1 MKKSGKRVKKQAE
14 QLTKV
19 VLAFALLSPQAL
31 LLEWGAATVMAET
44 VETIGIVSDTSSMKA
59 VQSSKVKVE
68 MNSDGKYRIVL
79 LPNTNVFYGGDT
91 GNVSTIIDHN
101 GSPVNFKTLP
111 LNYYRINN
119 NVIEMSRQKDN
130 VEYILRV
137 SIVNATSQGGYMKVE
152 LEAINR
158 SGTALNLG
166 GTFYWDTMVNGNDAS
181 PFEVIENGW
190 RNYSGGVQV
199 TAFYANTY
207 NVVNADR
214 IYMGQYSSP
223 DSAQLTGGS
232 SPSAFTPGQT
242 VTASDTA
249 AQFWWDAKSTV
260 NQASRKFSTIVG
272 IGPKNAPP
280 SFTLTAPSSGQTY
293 YKGEQLQIS
302 GTTRDTDVGDLLT
315 VKWSIDGGSENILT
329 QMTATGSNQSF
340 NTNYTLPDTLPD
352 GTHTLQVW
360 VMDDKGGVSS
370 ADTVNF
376 TVRSFVVPG
385 TPTYTL
391 VNPNNLTV
399 NWDKKANDASVT
411 YELKNMTTNQIVD
424 TGTSNSRQ
432 VTGLTPNTSY
442 SFAVRAKNSSG
453 SFTGYSSPSTKYT
466 LANPPA
472 AAAVTQSGNS
482 VTASWNN
489 NGNPAGT
496 HYKTEIRS
504 PGGQVLGTGT
514 TTSTR
519 TAFALTGLADG
530 KYEVFVAALNGEGIQ
545 TPFICAGEM
554 MKDTTGP
561 TAPSVTVTPSSW
573 TKEDVLVTVEE
584 GKDALSGTQK
594 TEVKVGQA
602 GEWREYSAPFTVSSE
617 GNTTVMARS
626 IDTFGNTGQETA
638 VTARVDRTAPTPPV
652 ISLNPP
658 EWTKAA
664 VIVTLTEG
672 MDEASGIG
680 LTQYK
685 LGSEGEWIDYRTP
698 FTLSE
703 EGITE
708 IYARSVDRASNVS
721 ASTSAT
727 ARIDKTGPEQ
737 PTITLSE
744 EDWTNQDVT
753 FAINSG
759 EDTGSG
765 LAKSQ
770 YRLNKEGPWIDYT
783 GEVTVTDE
791 GETIVYA
798 RSLDRVG
805 NISTSAQ
812 AKVRI
817 DTTAPTEPV
826 ISLSSSGWS
835 KEHVQFNI
843 AGSVDERAIS
853 YEYSLNDAPYMTG
866 NTGTVSTNG
875 ATTIRA
881 RARDTV
887 GNVSKEVSRIAYV
900 DQMAPTITFAP
911 NGHGWT
917 DMDISTTI
925 QYADAHSGIQELE
938 RFYQVTNS
946 AESPEHWL
954 EARSDEH
961 KISIESEGIWYI
973 HAKTMD
979 RAGNTYET
987 TSSPYH
993 IQRKPQQPNHVRMT
1007 QIAETSA
1014 ELTVD
1019 LPTGERYTDGYQYE
1033 ITNKTTGQSW
1043 TLDYPNHSIID
1054 HSLSGGQVY
1063 EYEVRVRNHT
1073 GVSDAVSAQVLTI
1086 PAAPGTLR
1094 VRKVD
1099 SQPNL
1104 AEIQFDSVRGA
1115 DAYRIIATTSDGAT
1129 VFDQKVSDPG
1139 SLPYVSNLVPGTIH
1153 NISVTAM
1160 NESGAGGSSR
1170 TGFLTLPAMPGE
1182 FMAVQIREHDISLTW
1197 DTVTSATYYGLS
1209 RDGTAIYEGEQT
1221 EYLDSGLDSGT
1232 EYSYALIAG
1241 NETGPG
1247 PLAGLPLLKTLPGQV
1262 SGLQVSDAS
1271 TASLRLNWEAVRGAD
1286 RYELWLNGEKS
1297 GTVSA
1302 GTQEWVFAGLSSGT
1316 SYQLDVQAV
1325 NGSGQG
1331 IRSSVSGTTL
1341 PESPS
1346 GLHVVQVT
1354 EQGAILSWEPVAG
1367 ATKYRVVIDG
1377 QSHEISDTQL
1387 AVRHLSNSREYTYEV
1402 QAGNAAGYG
1411 ASTSSTILTLPSRPE
1426 GLIVTST
1433 DETSMGLAWQAVDTA
1448 NLYIVKING
1457 TEVGRTSEQAYKVE
1471 GLLPGTEYALQ
1482 VQATNASG
1490 PGETAQLI
1498 RLSKPVSPAEVLVDP
1513 GVHHAKVSWS
1523 LVEGATEYVIEQNG
1537 KEIYRGMENEATIT
1551 GLQDGTRHRY
1561 QLWAVN
1567 RQGTR
1572 SEATDVSLLTLPQK
1586 PDKVPVYDV
1595 AKNSLG
1601 LDFSNTG
1608 VQGADHYVIERDGRE
1623 IAQMDS
1629 SETQFVDKHLSPGTK
1644 YTYVIRAVNASGT
1657 SAPLTF
1663 GIMTQTL
1670 PLVAEDITVK
1680 AGTHQVDLA
1689 WDVVQG
1695 AVAYEIRNRVTGD
1708 VQSVS
1713 EPSVHLN
1720 SMLDG
1725 TAYEFELVAINEDG
1739 HRSESIQIEVLTK
1752 PISPQTAGITHITD
1766 QTAVLDLTGSFTRGA
1781 EQFIIMRDGVEVA
1794 KVPADQTSFEDHGL
1808 TPGEHYTYTIKT
1820 SNATGESDSGFEVYL
1835 RTLPATI
1842 HEPLHA
1848 SKIGEKGG
1856 LISWPKVQGAE
1867 GYIIRIGDQM
1877 FTTIEEG
1884 DITEVKLTHLES
1896 ATRYDQVQIIP
1907 YNTAGSGNPMTVTP
1921 FYTLPHV
1928 DSLEMKIYPETDHA
1942 KLEWDFPYG
1951 NETFVVLLNGTEVYK
1966 GKTKEFIVEQL
1977 DAGKQYTIEIYT
1989 ENDQGDASEK
1999 LAYFVLTKPAAPVKV
2014 EYHSAKDHIRLIL
2027 EQSRVEGAEQFI
2039 IERDGVEVARV
2050 PADELFYDD
2059 KELEPGVNYIY
2070 TVKTMNA
2077 SGSSDG
2083 GYYLHAMTLPGSAA
2097 SPPVVEGRST
2107 YGADIVWE
2115 LIPGAAG
2122 YRVYRN
2128 EELIGTTTETSI
2140 HVSDLNSAERYT
2152 DFAIIPFNEAGE
2164 GEALQVPEFETLPSE
2179 ELTVAAIAQGTNKI
2193 KLTWEL
2199 DSMNEVIVITH
2210 KDREIYRGT
2219 ERSYVWL
2226 GLNAEQHYEVEVWT
2240 ENSAG
2245 EKSESKRAAAMTFP
2259 YPPSAWSGSGTA
2271 SNPAGTSIKADE
2283 VSPQPEP
2290 SDEQPELPAK
2300 KNIKFID
2307 ISQTFNKDQIT
2318 WLAEQNIIQGVSET
2332 RFEPRRPIT
2341 RAEFTALIVRLMGV
2355 DTTVNQ
2361 QHGFQDVN
2369 DEDWFAPEIRA
2380 AVHHEMVQGMGNGK
2394 FAPYALVTREQAS
2407 KIIANV
2413 VRKIRPEPLTSPRA
2427 FTDQTDVSYWAK
2439 EEVQELAGLY
2449 MITGYEDGSFRPM
2462 QHLSR
2467 SEAAA
2472 LIFRL
2477 NKLIQVMD
2485 ENRTDQVEK
2494 ASAFDRHI

>member
-1 MKKSGKRVKKQAE
+1 MKKQAE

-44 VETIGIVSDTSSMKA
+44 VETIEIVSDTSSMKA

-158 SGTALNLG
+158 SGSALNLG

-232 SPSAFTPGQT
+232 SPSAFAPGQT

-249 AQFWWDAKSTV
+249 AQFWWNAKATA

-272 IGPKNAPP
+272 IGPKNVPP

-370 ADTVNF
+370 AGTVNF

-411 YELKNMTTNQIVD
+411 YELKNMTTNQIMD
-424 TGTSNSRQ
+424 TGASNSRQ
-432 VTGLTPNTSY
+432 VTGLAPNTSY

-489 NGNPAGT
+489 NSNPAGT
-496 HYKTEIRS
+496 QYKTEIRS
-504 PGGQVLGTGT
+504 PAGQVLASGT

-519 TAFALTGLADG
+519 TAFGLTGLADG

-545 TPFICAGEM
+545 TPYISAGEM
-554 MKDTTGP
+554 IKDTTGP
-561 TAPSVTVTPSSW
+561 TAPSVTVTPSTW

-594 TEVKVGQA
+594 TEVKVAPA
-602 GEWREYSAPFTVSSE
+602 GEWREYSAPFTVNSE

-626 IDTFGNTGQETA
+626 IDAFGNTGQETA

-685 LGSEGEWIDYRTP
+685 LGNEGEWIDYRTP
-698 FTLSE
+698 FTISE
-703 EGITE
+703 EGVTE
-708 IYARSVDRASNVS
+708 IYARSVDRAANVS

-737 PTITLSE
+737 PAITLSE
-744 EDWTNQDVT
+744 EHWTNQDVT
-753 FAINSG
+753 FAVNSG

-805 NISTSAQ
+805 NVSTPAQ
-812 AKVRI
+812 ATIRI
-817 DTTAPTEPV
+817 DKTAPTDPV
-826 ISLSSSGWS
+826 ISISPSGWS

-843 AGSVDERAIS
+843 AGSVDEQAIS
-853 YEYSLNDAPYMTG
+853 YEYSLNDAPYIAG

-900 DQMAPTITFAP
+900 DQIAPTITFAP
-911 NGHGWT
+911 NGNGWT

-987 TSSPYH
+987 TSLPYQ
-993 IQRKPQQPNHVRMT
+993 IQRKPQQPSHVRMT

-1073 GVSDAVSAQVLTI
+1073 GVSDAVSAQVLTT
-1086 PAAPGTLR
+1086 PAAPGTLH

-1115 DAYRIIATTSDGAT
+1115 DAYRIIAATSDGTT
-1129 VFDQKVSDPG
+1129 VFDQTVSDPS

-1153 NISVTAM
+1153 HISVTAM
-1160 NESGAGGSSR
+1160 NESGTGGSSR

-1182 FMAVQIREHDISLTW
+1182 FMAVQIQEYDILLEW
-1197 DTVTSATYYGLS
+1197 ETVTSATYYGLS

-1221 EYLDSGLDSGT
+1221 EFLDSGLDSGT
-1232 EYSYALIAG
+1232 EYSYTLIAG

-1262 SGLQVSDAS
+1262 SGLQISDAS
-1271 TASLRLNWEAVRGAD
+1271 TASLRLNWETVRGAD

-1297 GTVSA
+1297 GTVPA

-1331 IRSSVSGTTL
+1331 MRSSVSGTTL

-1354 EQGAILSWEPVAG
+1354 EQAVILSWEPVVG

-1387 AVRHLSNSREYTYEV
+1387 AVHHLSSSRKYTYEV

-1411 ASTSSTILTLPSRPE
+1411 ASTSSTFLTLPSRPE
-1426 GLIVTST
+1426 GMNVTWT
-1433 DETSMGLAWQAVDTA
+1433 GETSMGLAWQAVDTA
-1448 NLYIVKING
+1448 NLYIVRING
-1457 TEVGRTSEQAYKVE
+1457 TEVGRTSELTYTAE
-1471 GLLPGTEYALQ
+1471 GLLPGTEYVLE
-1482 VQATNASG
+1482 VQAANTSG
-1490 PGETAQLI
+1490 SGERAQLI

-1513 GVHHAKVSWS
+1513 GVHRAKVSWNV
-1523 LVEGATEYVIEQNG
+1523 VEGAAEYVIEQNG
-1537 KEIYRGMENEATIT
+1537 KEIYRGIENEATIT
-1551 GLQDGTRHRY
+1551 GLQDGTWHHY
-1561 QLWAVN
+1561 QLWAIN
-1567 RQGTR
+1567 SQETR
-1572 SEATDVSLLTLPQK
+1572 SEATEVSLLTLPEK
-1586 PDKVPVYDV
+1586 PVEIEVYDV
-1595 AKNSLG
+1595 AKNSLV

-1608 VQGADHYVIERDGRE
+1608 VQGADHYIIERDGRE

-1629 SETQFVDKHLSPGTK
+1629 SETLFVDKDLSPGTK
-1644 YTYVIRAVNASGT
+1644 YMYVIRAVNASGAG
-1657 SAPLTF
+1657 APLTF
-1663 GIMTQTL
+1663 SVMTQTL
-1670 PLVAEDITVK
+1670 PLVTESITVK
-1680 AGTHQVDLA
+1680 AGTHTLDLT
-1689 WDVVQG
+1689 WDVVKG
-1695 AVAYEIRNRVTGD
+1695 AVAYEIRNRVTGEL
-1708 VQSVS
+1708 QSVS
-1713 EPSVHLN
+1713 KPSVHLN

-1725 TAYEFELVAINEDG
+1725 TVYEFELVAINEDG
-1739 HRSESIQIEVLTK
+1739 HRSESIQIQVLTK
-1752 PISPQTAGITHITD
+1752 PIAPQTAGITHITD
-1766 QTAVLDLTGSFTRGA
+1766 QTATLDLNGSSTRGA
-1781 EQFIIMRDGVEVA
+1781 EQFIMMRDGVEIA
-1794 KVPADQTSFEDHGL
+1794 RVPTDQGAFEDHGL
-1808 TPGEHYTYTIKT
+1808 TPGEYYTYTIQT
-1820 SNATGESDSGFEVYL
+1820 SNAAGVSDSGFEVQL

-1842 HEPLHA
+1842 IEPLHP
-1848 SKIGEKGG
+1848 SMIGEKEG

-1867 GYIIRIGDQM
+1867 GYTIRIGDQII
-1877 FTTIEEG
+1877 TTIEEG
-1884 DITEVKLTHLES
+1884 DITEMRLTHLAS
-1896 ATRYDQVQIIP
+1896 ATRYDQVQVIP
-1907 YNTAGSGNPMTVTP
+1907 YNTAGSGSPLTVTA

-1942 KLEWDFPYG
+1942 KLEWDFPYV
-1951 NETFVVLLNGTEVYK
+1951 NETFVVLLDGTDVYR
-1966 GKTKEFIVEQL
+1966 GKQKEFIVDQL
-1977 DAGKQYTIEIYT
+1977 DAGEQYEIEIYT
-1989 ENDQGDASEK
+1989 ENDQGDASKK
-1999 LAYFVLTKPAAPVKV
+1999 LAYSVLTKPAAPVKV
-2014 EYHSAKDHIRLIL
+2014 EYHSAKDRIRLLL
-2027 EQSRVEGAEQFI
+2027 EQSRVVGADQFI
-2039 IERDGVEVARV
+2039 IERHGVEIARV

-2059 KELEPGVNYIY
+2059 EGLEPGVNYIY

-2083 GYYLHAMTLPGSAA
+2083 GYYLPAMTLPGSVT
-2097 SPPVVEGRST
+2097 SPPVVEDRSM

-2122 YRVYRN
+2122 YRIYRN
-2128 EELIGTTTETSI
+2128 EELMGTTTETSF
-2140 HVSDLNSAERYT
+2140 HVSDLNSAEHYT

-2179 ELTVAAIAQGTNKI
+2179 ELTVAAIAQGTNTI

-2199 DSMNEVIVITH
+2199 GSMNEVIVITH

-2219 ERSYVWL
+2219 DRSYVWT
-2226 GLNAEQHYEVEVWT
+2226 GLNAEQNYGVDVWT

-2245 EKSESKRAAAMTFP
+2245 ERSESKRATAMTFP
-2259 YPPSAWSGSGTA
+2259 YPPSVWSGSGAA
-2271 SNPAGTSIKADE
+2271 SNPADTSVKADE
-2283 VSPQPEP
+2283 VSSQPEP
-2290 SDEQPELPAK
+2290 SKQTDVLVK

-2341 RAEFTALIVRLMGV
+2341 RAEFTALIVRLMSV
-2355 DTTVNQ
+2355 DTTANV

-2369 DEDWFAPEIRA
+2369 DDDWFAPEIKA
-2380 AVHHEMVQGMGNGK
+2380 AVHHEMVQGMGNGR
-2394 FAPYALVTREQAS
+2394 FAPHALVTREQAS

-2413 VRKIRPEPLTSPRA
+2413 VRKIRPERLTSPKA
-2427 FTDQTDVSYWAK
+2427 FIDQTDVSDWAK
-2439 EEVQELAGLY
+2439 EEVEELAGLY

-2477 NKLIQVMD
+2477 NKLMQVI
-2485 ENRTDQVEK
+2485 T
-2494 ASAFDRHI
+2494 A

>member
-31 LLEWGAATVMAET
+31 LLEWGVATVMAET
-44 VETIGIVSDTSSMKA
+44 VETIGVVADTSSMKA

-158 SGTALNLG
+158 SGSALNLG

-232 SPSAFTPGQT
+232 SPSTFSPGQT

-249 AQFWWDAKSTV
+249 AQFWWNAKATA

-272 IGPKNAPP
+272 IGPKNVPP
-280 SFTLTAPSSGQTY
+280 SFSLTAPSSGQTY

-370 ADTVNF
+370 AGTVNF

-424 TGTSNSRQ
+424 TGISNSRQ
-432 VTGLTPNTSY
+432 VTGLTPNTNY
-442 SFAVRAKNSSG
+442 SFAVRAKNSSA

-489 NGNPAGT
+489 NSNPAGT
-496 HYKTEIRS
+496 QYKTEIRS
-504 PGGQVLGTGT
+504 SGGQVLASGT

-519 TAFALTGLADG
+519 TEFALTGLADG
-530 KYEVFVAALNGEGIQ
+530 KYEVFVAAMNGEGIQ
-545 TPFICAGEM
+545 TPFISAGEM
-554 MKDTTGP
+554 IKDTTGP
-561 TAPSVTVTPSSW
+561 TAPSVTVTPSTW

-594 TEVKVGQA
+594 TEVKVGPA
-602 GEWREYSAPFTVSSE
+602 GEWREYSAPFTVNSE

-626 IDTFGNTGQETA
+626 IDAFGNTGQETA

-652 ISLNPP
+652 ISLNPT

-672 MDEASGIG
+672 TDEASGIG

-698 FTLSE
+698 FTLNK
-703 EGITE
+703 EGIIE
-708 IYARSVDRASNVS
+708 IYARSVDRAANVS

-737 PTITLSE
+737 PTITLSVE
-744 EDWTNQDVT
+744 HWTNQDVT
-753 FAINSG
+753 FAISSG
-759 EDTGSG
+759 EDIGSG

-805 NISTSAQ
+805 NVSIPAQ
-812 AKVRI
+812 ATVRI

-826 ISLSSSGWS
+826 IRLSSSGWS
-835 KEHVQFNI
+835 KEHVQFTI

-853 YEYSLNDAPYMTG
+853 YEYSMNDAPYMTG

-881 RARDTV
+881 RAKDAV

-900 DQMAPTITFAP
+900 DQIAPTITLAP
-911 NGHGWT
+911 NGHAWT
-917 DMDISTTI
+917 DTDISTTI

-946 AESPEHWL
+946 AESPDHWL

-961 KISIESEGIWYI
+961 KLSIESEGIWYI

-987 TSSPYH
+987 TSSTYQ
-993 IQRKPQQPNHVRMT
+993 IQRKPEQPSGVRMT
-1007 QIAETSA
+1007 QIGETSA

-1033 ITNKTTGQSW
+1033 ITNKTTGQTW

-1073 GVSDAVSAQVLTI
+1073 GVSDAATANVLTT
-1086 PAAPGTLR
+1086 PAAPGTLH

-1099 SQPNL
+1099 SQPTL

-1129 VFDQKVSDPG
+1129 VFDQTVSDPG

-1153 NISVTAM
+1153 SISVTAM

-1170 TGFLTLPAMPGE
+1170 TGFLTLPAVPGE

-1197 DTVTSATYYGLS
+1197 ETVTSATYYDLS

-1297 GTVSA
+1297 GTVPA
-1302 GTQEWVFAGLSSGT
+1302 GTLEWVFAGLSSGT

-1331 IRSSVSGTTL
+1331 VRSSVSGTTR

-1354 EQGAILSWEPVAG
+1354 EQGGILSWEPVVG

-1377 QSHEISDTQL
+1377 QSREISDTQL
-1387 AVRHLSNSREYTYEV
+1387 AVNHLTSSREYTYEV
-1402 QAGNAAGYG
+1402 HAGNAAGYG
-1411 ASTSSTILTLPSRPE
+1411 ASNSSTILTLPSRPE
-1426 GLIVTST
+1426 GLNVTST
-1433 DETSMGLAWQAVDTA
+1433 GETSMGLAWQAVDTA

-1457 TEVGRTSEQAYKVE
+1457 TEVGRTSELTYTAE
-1471 GLLPGTEYALQ
+1471 ELLPGTEYALE
-1482 VQATNASG
+1482 VQAVNASG
-1490 PGETAQLI
+1490 SGETAQLI
-1498 RLSKPVSPAEVLVDP
+1498 RLSKPVSPAEVFADP
-1513 GVHHAKVSWS
+1513 GVHRAKVSWPV
-1523 LVEGATEYVIEQNG
+1523 VEGAVEYVIEQDG

-1551 GLQDGTRHRY
+1551 GLQDGTWHHY

-1572 SEATDVSLLTLPQK
+1572 SEATDVSLLTLPEK
-1586 PDKVPVYDV
+1586 PDKVAIYDV

-1629 SETQFVDKHLSPGTK
+1629 SETQFEDKDLSPGTK
-1644 YTYVIRAVNASGT
+1644 YTYAIRAVNGSGT

-1663 GIMTQTL
+1663 SVMTQTL
-1670 PLVAEDITVK
+1670 PLVADDITVK
-1680 AGTHQVDLA
+1680 VGTHTLDMA
-1689 WDVVQG
+1689 WDAVKG
-1695 AVAYEIRNRVTGD
+1695 AAAYEIHNQVTGE

-1713 EPSVHLN
+1713 DPSVHLK

-1725 TAYEFELVAINEDG
+1725 TVYEFELVAINEDG
-1739 HRSESIQIEVLTK
+1739 HRSEPIQIQVLTK
-1752 PISPQTAGITHITD
+1752 PIAPQTAGIAYITD
-1766 QTAVLDLTGSFTRGA
+1766 QSAVVDLTGSSTRGA
-1781 EQFIIMRDGVEVA
+1781 EQFIIMRDGVQVA
-1794 KVPADQTSFEDHGL
+1794 RIPADQASFEDHGL

-1820 SNATGESDSGFEVYL
+1820 SNAAGESDSGFEVQL

-1842 HEPLHA
+1842 IEPIHP
-1848 SKIGEKGG
+1848 SMIGEKEG

-1867 GYIIRIGDQM
+1867 GYTIRIGDQII
-1877 FTTIEEG
+1877 TTIEEG
-1884 DITEVKLTHLES
+1884 DITEVRLTHLAS
-1896 ATRYDQVQIIP
+1896 ATRYDQVQVIP
-1907 YNTAGSGNPMTVTP
+1907 YNTAGSGSPMTVTA

-1942 KLEWDFPYG
+1942 KLEWDFPYV
-1951 NETFVVLLNGTEVYK
+1951 NETFVVMLDGTEVYR
-1966 GKTKEFIVEQL
+1966 GKQREFILNQL
-1977 DAGKQYTIEIYT
+1977 DAGNRYQIEIYT
-1989 ENDQGDASEK
+1989 ENDQGEASEK
-1999 LAYFVLTKPAAPVKV
+1999 LAYSVLTKPVAPVKV
-2014 EYHSAKDHIRLIL
+2014 EFHSAKDHIRLLL
-2027 EQSRVEGAEQFI
+2027 EQSRVEGADQFI
-2039 IERDGVEVARV
+2039 IERDGVEIARV

-2059 KELEPGVNYIY
+2059 EGLEPGVNYIY
-2070 TVKTMNA
+2070 TVKTINV

-2083 GYYLHAMTLPGSAA
+2083 GYYLHAMTLPGGAA
-2097 SPPVVEGRST
+2097 SSAVIEGRSMS
-2107 YGADIVWE
+2107 GADIVWE
-2115 LIPGAAG
+2115 LVPGAAG

-2128 EELIGTTTETSI
+2128 EELVGTTTETSI
-2140 HVSDLNSAERYT
+2140 HVSDLNSAEHYP
-2152 DFAIIPFNEAGE
+2152 DFIIIPFNEAGE

-2179 ELTVAAIAQGTNKI
+2179 ELAVAAIAQGTNTI

-2199 DSMNEVIVITH
+2199 ESMNEVIVITH
-2210 KDREIYRGT
+2210 KDREIYRGM
-2219 ERSYVWL
+2219 ERSYIWT
-2226 GLNAEQHYEVEVWT
+2226 GLNAEQQYEVEVWT

-2245 EKSESKRAAAMTFP
+2245 EKSESKRAAATTLP
-2259 YPPSAWSGSGTA
+2259 YPPSTWGGGSIA
-2271 SNPAGTSIKADE
+2271 PNPTGTSVKADE
-2283 VSPQPEP
+2283 VSSQPEP
-2290 SDEQPELPAK
+2290 SEQPEIATT
-2300 KNIKFID
+2300 KNINFID
-2307 ISQTFNKDQIT
+2307 IGQTFNKDQIT

-2332 RFEPRRPIT
+2332 HFEPRRPIT

-2355 DTTVNQ
+2355 DTSANE

-2369 DEDWFAPEIRA
+2369 DDDWFAPEIKA

-2394 FAPYALVTREQAS
+2394 FAPHALVTREQAS

-2413 VRKIRPEPLTSPRA
+2413 VRKIRPERLISPKA
-2427 FTDQTDVSYWAK
+2427 FTDQTDVSDWAK
-2439 EEVQELAGLY
+2439 EEVEELAGLY

-2477 NKLIQVMD
+2477 NKLMQVI
-2485 ENRTDQVEK
+2485 T
-2494 ASAFDRHI
+2494 A